1 MAGNSLGGSPGSLTD
16 GAGRLRSAGAGCF
29 GLTLVAAGGV
39 LFKVPAELTGL
50 PTLLI
55 VVGACAVFFVAAGV
69 WLWRKLP
76 TQKPGEASDL
86 SADLAAHIPSF
97 AIVLPFAL
105 LVMMV
110 GRLPLA
116 NPSPVFGL
124 AILLVAMLFAV
135 TWKLKVEWLPLIG
148 LGCVIALEHAWHLRL
163 FTVDFAVPALSWS
176 LGFFFLFTAFPFVV
190 PQFQQVKAPCVS
202 AALARPAHF
211 FLVHYLVK

>member
-124 AILLVAMLFAV
+124 AMLLVAMLFAV
-135 TWKLKVEWLPLIG
+135 TWKLSFEWLPLIG
-148 LGCVIALEHAWHLRL
+148 LGCVAAVEHAWHLRL
-163 FTVDFAVPALSWS
+163 FTVDVAVPALAWY
-176 LGFFFLFTAFPFVV
+176 LAFFAVFAAFPFVIR
-190 PQFQQVKAPCVS
+190 QFAQANGPWFA
-202 AALARPAHF
+202 AALAG
-211 FLVHYLVK
+211 